1 MTLSSLILLHNP
13 NMKKIFKL
21 SLLLLPLFG
30 LVQTT
35 TAQGLPVRWAE
46 FFPTNWEANNF
57 SVEKIIEITNGGIVV
72 AGNRR
77 FESLT
82 QPHNEVMVMRIDV
95 DGDMIWQKSFGGET
109 VDYIRDSTGAVSDTI
124 YTPWEQVAN
133 DMLQTHEG
141 NFLVTGFR
149 DQSSERTPS
158 SNKLLL
164 IEISP
169 SGEVITESS
178 FLYLDK
184 YDCEGFS
191 IAPAIGGGYVVAATL
206 RADGYGSNDMMML
219 LRLQKNAEGL
229 YVNYESPWSVNSQL
243 GIYTHPRWIRPL
255 MSGYLVG
262 GSMYSFNTKNQIF
275 LQRTNEDRTE
285 KWTKYFGGAEDDEFG
300 DAVIYNEHIFL
311 TGSKKVPMGLP
322 VNGIQ
327 SLLYQVYVVKMDFLG
342 DTVWTRTYGGPSTNY
357 GVTIDVVEN
366 DLMIGV
372 NHINAQMH
380 SEIAL
385 LKVDAV
391 TGDSLW
397 MQTYGSFYS
406 AGIRSA
412 TRTSDL
418 GYLLA
423 GRASYTGTQDPRIY
437 VMRFNNSSN
446 TVGQSLVRE
455 NLKLDIVTDTPTK
468 DVISVT
474 ADKNNI
480 YGVTVVIDSIIHPS
494 VGDLEITLEHEGT
507 VVTLIDQ
514 PVNSGENFI
523 HTGLVD
529 VSENPI
535 AAGYAPYTGW
545 FRPEQLLLPFL
556 EHAPSGEWTL
566 TVTDHGTGGIKS
578 TGRILE
584 GWTLN
589 LMTEAGTGTG
599 IPPQEAMMNFG
610 LEPVRP
616 NPFSREALVSFRITE
631 AGQVRITAYNQLGQQ
646 VGIVADEE
654 LPEGVHERLWQPSGL
669 PAGTYFIRLESGGM
683 ISVRKAVLTR

>member
-1 MTLSSLILLHNP
+1 
-13 NMKKIFKL
+13 MKRIFRS
-21 SLLLLPLFG
+21 SLLLLSFLC
-30 LVQTT
+30 LIQL
-35 TAQGLPVRWAE
+35 ANSQELPVRWAE
-46 FFPTNWEANNF
+46 FFPTDWEANNF
-57 SVEKIIEITNGGIVV
+57 TAEKIIEITNGGIVV
-72 AGNRR
+72 AGTRR

-109 VDYIRDSTGAVSDTI
+109 VDYIRDSTGAVTDTI
-124 YTPWEQVAN
+124 YTPWEQVAH

-149 DQSSERTPS
+149 DESSDRTPS
-158 SNKLLL
+158 SNHLLL

-178 FLYLDK
+178 FLYINM
-184 YDCEGFS
+184 YDYEGYS

-206 RADGYGSNDMMML
+206 RADGFGSNDLMML
-219 LRLQKNAEGL
+219 LRLQKGAEGL

-255 MSGYLVG
+255 MSGYLVAG
-262 GSMYSFNTKNQIF
+262 TMYSVNTKNHIY
-275 LQRTNEDRTE
+275 LQRTYEDRTE
-285 KWTKYFGGAEDDEFG
+285 KWTKYFGGVNDDEFG
-300 DAVIYNEHIFL
+300 DAVIYDEHIYL
-311 TGSKKVPMGLP
+311 VGSSKVPVGM
-322 VNGIQ
+322 
-327 SLLYQVYVVKMDFLG
+327 SERYQVYLVKMDFLG

-357 GVTIDVVEN
+357 GVAIDVVEN

-380 SEIAL
+380 SEMAL
-385 LKVDAV
+385 LKVDAI

-397 MQTYGSFYS
+397 MQTYGNFYS

-412 TRTSDL
+412 TRTSDF
-418 GYLLA
+418 GFLLA

-455 NLKLDIVTDTPTK
+455 NLKLDIVTGTPTT

-480 YGVTVVIDSIIHPS
+480 YGVTVVIDSLLHPS

-507 VVTLIDQ
+507 AVTLIDQ

-529 VSENPI
+529 VGENPV
-535 AAGYAPYTGW
+535 ASGYAPYTGW

-578 TGRILE
+578 TGRVLE

-616 NPFSREALVSFRITE
+616 NPFSQEAIIGFRLAVSGHVKLT
-631 AGQVRITAYNQLGQQ
+631 VYNQLGQLAG
-646 VGIVADEE
+646 VVSDEDLTEGI
-654 LPEGVHERLWQPSGL
+654 HERVWQPGNL
-669 PAGTYFIRLESGGM
+669 TAGTYYIHLESCGM
-683 ISVRKAVLTR
+683 ISVRKAVLVR

>member
-1 MTLSSLILLHNP
+1 MKPLL
-13 NMKKIFKL
+13 K
-21 SLLLLPLFG
+21 SLLLTLPLFC
-30 LVQTT
+30 LFQLTS
-35 TAQGLPVRWAE
+35 AQGLPVRWAN
-46 FFPTNWEANNF
+46 FYPPDWEANNF
-57 SVEKIIEITNGGIVV
+57 TAEAIIEITNGGIVV
-72 AGNRR
+72 AGTRR

-109 VDYIRDSTGAVSDTI
+109 VDYIRDSTGAVIETI

-149 DQSSERTPS
+149 DQSSDRTPS

-184 YDCEGFS
+184 YDCEGYS

-219 LRLQKNAEGL
+219 LRLQKDAEGL

-262 GSMYSFNTKNQIF
+262 GTMFSVNTKNQIF

-285 KWTKYFGGAEDDEFG
+285 KWTNYFGGANDDEFG
-300 DAVIYNEHIFL
+300 DAVIYDEHIYL
-311 TGSKKVPMGLP
+311 AGSSKVPVGAYEY
-322 VNGIQ
+322 
-327 SLLYQVYVVKMDFLG
+327 YQVYVVKMDFQG
-342 DTVWTRTYGGPSTNY
+342 DTIWTRTYGGPSTNY
-357 GVTIDVVEN
+357 GITIDVVEN

-372 NHINAQMH
+372 NAIDAQMH
-380 SEIAL
+380 SQMAL

-455 NLKLDIVTDTPTK
+455 NLKLDIVTTTPTK

-474 ADKNNI
+474 SDKNNI
-480 YGVTVVIDSIIHPS
+480 YGVTVVINSIIHPS

-507 VVTLIDQ
+507 AVTLIDQ
-514 PVNSGENFI
+514 PEHSGENFI

-578 TGRILE
+578 TGSVLE

-589 LMTEAGTGTG
+589 LMTEAGAGTG
-599 IPPQEAMMNFG
+599 ISPQEAMMNFG

-616 NPFSREALVSFRITE
+616 NPFSREALVSFRIAE
-631 AGQVRITAYNQLGQQ
+631 AGRARVTIYNQLGQL
-646 VGIVADEE
+646 VGSLVDED
-654 LPEGVHERLWQPSGL
+654 LAEGVHERVWQPSGL
-669 PAGTYFIRLESGGM
+669 TLGTYFIRLESGGL